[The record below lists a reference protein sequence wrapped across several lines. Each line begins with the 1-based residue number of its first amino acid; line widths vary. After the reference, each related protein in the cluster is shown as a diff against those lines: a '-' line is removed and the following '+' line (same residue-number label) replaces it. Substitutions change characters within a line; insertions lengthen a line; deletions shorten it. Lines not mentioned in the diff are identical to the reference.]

1 MGTQWATIFS
11 RDLLTANQAKGQTFE
26 AQEFNVRAAW
36 SDFQG
41 GQLDSLIRAILDID
55 EQLADR

>member
-1 MGTQWATIFS
+1 MGVQWATIFS
-11 RDLLTANQAKGQTFE
+11 RNLLTSDQAKGQTFE

-41 GQLDSLIRAILDID
+41 SQLGSLISTILEIDGQL
-55 EQLADR
+55 

>member
-1 MGTQWATIFS
+1 
-11 RDLLTANQAKGQTFE
+11 LTANQAKGQTFD

-41 GQLDSLIRAILDID
+41 SQLGSLIDGILEID
-55 EQLADR
+55 EQLEH